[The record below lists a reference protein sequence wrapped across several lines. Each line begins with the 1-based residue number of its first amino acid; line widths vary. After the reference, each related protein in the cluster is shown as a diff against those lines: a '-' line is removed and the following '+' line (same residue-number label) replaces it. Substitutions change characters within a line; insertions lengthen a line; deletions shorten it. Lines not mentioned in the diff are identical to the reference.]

1 MEYTV
6 ILTKKPNSLWHGVVP
21 SLPSCVA
28 EAATREEVIAQIRDE
43 LTLAQIEVVRIE
55 VPGPT
60 QASEINSLPER
71 KGAGSPLAFAG
82 IFRDDPTLDEM
93 FDEIERR
100 RDAHLAGE

>member
-6 ILTKKPNSLWHGVVP
+6 ILTKKPNSPWQGVVP
-21 SLPSCVA
+21 ALPSCVA
-28 EAATREEVIAQIRDE
+28 EAATREEVIAQIREE
-43 LTLAQIEVVRIE
+43 LIQTQIEMVRIE
-55 VPGPT
+55 VPGPARAFET
-60 QASEINSLPER
+60 NGLPGK
-71 KGAGSPLAFAG
+71 KGAGSLLEFAG